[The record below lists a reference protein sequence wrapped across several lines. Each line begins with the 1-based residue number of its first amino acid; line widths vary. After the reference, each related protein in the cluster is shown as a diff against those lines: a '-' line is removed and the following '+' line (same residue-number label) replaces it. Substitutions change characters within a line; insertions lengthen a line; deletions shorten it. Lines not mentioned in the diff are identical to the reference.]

1 MLSNEVLTRTLT
13 TLREYRA
20 TIKDQSSQE
29 FQRCEF
35 CITIIAKL
43 NREYLQLKNI
53 CPYSLLH
60 IGDELDNFLSER
72 FSHISDDLYI
82 NCAWFTREMLLY
94 CQRIQRVPVDLKD
107 AWNEFLY
114 DKFPLKNEVNNSKRD
129 YLVSGRFDIDILNN
143 YLGDKSFHAF
153 LNYENN
159 LKDAEEKSENL
170 KVNIADKVSKL
181 ENFIK
186 GKEKRVNE
194 LAELLKEQKTAFN
207 FVGLSKGF
215 ENLLSQ
221 KRWSKW
227 TSFGIMSVFCVL
239 LIALPIVIIG
249 GRFFNWFAEYNIEWS
264 KIGWEQMLPILGL
277 ELVFIYFFRVA
288 LTHYNSIQTQIMQL
302 ELRQSLCQFIQSYAD
317 YAKEIKEKDGAS
329 LEKFENLIFS
339 SILSTPDK
347 VPSTF
352 DGLEQLSNLIKEF
365 KK

>member
-1 MLSNEVLTRTLT
+1 MLNKETLNNLLRSIDVYIQNNPNEDIQLEKCNFCKDVISMFYENYEEWKLNCPFSMQNIG
-13 TLREYRA
+13 EYLNE
-20 TIKDQSSQE
+20 KY
-29 FQRCEF
+29 
-35 CITIIAKL
+35 ITIRGIDDKFYLTCARFF
-43 NREYLQLKNI
+43 REYL
-53 CPYSLLH
+53 
-60 IGDELDNFLSER
+60 LSEQR
-72 FSHISDDLYI
+72 KGHYIPILNDDWNKFKRKSPDLIDKNHNSWLEY
-82 NCAWFTREMLLY
+82 LL
-94 CQRIQRVPVDLKD
+94 
-107 AWNEFLY
+107 
-114 DKFPLKNEVNNSKRD
+114 NNQ
-129 YLVSGRFDIDILNN
+129 FDIDVLNH
-143 YLGDKSFHAF
+143 YLGDKSFQAF

-159 LKDAEEKSENL
+159 LKNAEEKSENL
-170 KVNIADKVSKL
+170 KVNIADKASKL

-186 GKEKRVNE
+186 EKEKRVNE

-215 ENLLSQ
+215 EKLLSQ
-221 KRWSKW
+221 KLWSKW

-264 KIGWEQMLPILGL
+264 KIGWEQMLPMLGL
-277 ELVFIYFFRVA
+277 EFIFIYFFRVA

-317 YAKEIKEKDGAS
+317 YAKEIKEKDGVS

>member
-1 MLSNEVLTRTLT
+1 MVSEDVLNRIVIA
-13 TLREYRA
+13 LREYRETA
-20 TIKDQSSQE
+20 EKDHKN
-29 FQRCEF
+29 FKRWEF
-35 CITIIAKL
+35 CLSTLAKMEREFSELKKIT
-43 NREYLQLKNI
+43 
-53 CPYSLLH
+53 PYSVLMQGEELDKYLNDRP
-60 IGDELDNFLSER
+60 ISDELYL
-72 FSHISDDLYI
+72 I
-82 NCAWFTREMLLY
+82 CAWFVREMHLY
-94 CQRIQRVPVDLKD
+94 
-107 AWNEFLY
+107 
-114 DKFPLKNEVNNSKRD
+114 SKRNNIERIDLENLWYDFRTNKDELNSAENQFRKD
-129 YLVSGRFDIDILNN
+129 YIIRGLDIDILNFNLKYRDYEEFEN
-143 YLGDKSFHAF
+143 YKKHKNDAIKEIKKLKEEIALERVDTSNF
-153 LNYENN
+153 LNE
-159 LKDAEEKSENL
+159 AE
-170 KVNIADKVSKL
+170 DKTEILAKKL
-181 ENFIK
+181 D
-186 GKEKRVNE
+186 
-194 LAELLKEQKTAFN
+194 EQKTAFN

-239 LIALPIVIIG
+239 LVALPIVIIG

-288 LTHYNSIQTQIMQL
+288 LHYNSIQTQIMQL

-339 SILSTPDK
+339 SILSDSEK